1 MSHTGAD
8 PQRSLTRAAVCL
20 LLAWLCFGVAHIAC
34 LPPWEGFDETANYSY
49 LQQLVT
55 TRRVPMGDEGR
66 ISNEIQRYAM
76 IAPMPFGQ
84 VYPLTYDL
92 FFAQPPA
99 MQATAS
105 AFIHRRPSY
114 RRHFVPTGEWNWE
127 VQQPPLGYVV
137 TVPVYLATR
146 DLSLAAHLFSIR
158 VVSYGFAWLALVI
171 AAWTCARRLGP
182 GADRSV
188 WQWGLVGISMWPL
201 WCQTWFPQMARF
213 ASDPLAA
220 LLGSVIFARMVTS
233 VSTGLSLLFAI
244 QMGVLLGAALLT
256 KGLFVP
262 IVPGVIGCLAWRSWT
277 SRRRGTL
284 KRDLLYLAVMV
295 GVIVTVASW
304 WYLQS
309 WRTFDPVLIVPRTAD
324 AARLSNL
331 TLFNI
336 ARGFAAYVATI
347 AWTGTWSLARPPYIW
362 LIPPAM
368 LVVIAG
374 AAYVNSIRRS
384 PLLEVRWVPAWLSTP
399 LMLGLALLIVVLRL
413 VATNNMG
420 NTAGRYL
427 HFMVGPM
434 AFGLGIGLGS
444 MWEHPIWRR
453 VFVALTAYAGLFGIG
468 ISWTQLLL
476 FSGLLGK
483 SSDKFYQAIG
493 PLPPMFGM
501 PEALRRLAVLAYP
514 ITGVACAGL
523 GSVLA
528 IVGLCLMWRAIRI
541 NTLTEG

>member
-1 MSHTGAD
+1 
-8 PQRSLTRAAVCL
+8 
-20 LLAWLCFGVAHIAC
+20 
-34 LPPWEGFDETANYSY
+34 
-49 LQQLVT
+49 
-55 TRRVPMGDEGR
+55 
-66 ISNEIQRYAM
+66 
-76 IAPMPFGQ
+76 
-84 VYPLTYDL
+84 
-92 FFAQPPA
+92 
-99 MQATAS
+99 
-105 AFIHRRPSY
+105 
-114 RRHFVPTGEWNWE
+114 
-127 VQQPPLGYVV
+127 
-137 TVPVYLATR
+137 
-146 DLSLAAHLFSIR
+146 
-158 VVSYGFAWLALVI
+158 
-171 AAWTCARRLGP
+171 
-182 GADRSV
+182 
-188 WQWGLVGISMWPL
+188 
-201 WCQTWFPQMARF
+201 MARF

-244 QMGVLLGAALLT
+244 QIGVLLGAALLT

-347 AWTGTWSLARPPYIW
+347 AWTGTWSLARPPYIC

-368 LVVIAG
+368 PEVIAG
-374 AAYVNSIRRS
+374 RRVCQQHPPLAAPMRDHYL
-384 PLLEVRWVPAWLSTP
+384 PLSTP

-434 AFGLGIGLGS
+434 AFGLGIELGS

-501 PEALRRLAVLAYP
+501 PEALRRLAVRAYP

-541 NTLTEG
+541 YTLTEGSR